1 MSVETPLQKAF
12 RLCGGPHGLAQVCGV
27 SRPAVLAWRKR
38 GCLPRTEWL
47 PDSHPQRTRYAE
59 KIESAA
65 RGMLTRADL
74 LS

>member
-1 MSVETPLQKAF
+1 MNLITPLQKAF
-12 RLCGGPHGLAQVCGV
+12 HLCGGPHGLAQVCGV

-47 PDSHPQRTRYAE
+47 PDSHPKRTRYAE
-59 KIESAA
+59 KIETAA
-65 RGMLTRADL
+65 REKVTRAEL